1 MNTDKLVDYI
11 KSLNPKD
18 DEKAIL
24 IYGSKYK
31 CWRNGNYIGIAT
43 WTKDENVGDS
53 FQVKSI
59 IEGQEV
65 IQVYVA
71 DKWELVINKRGSRQ
85 EHRQVEN

>member
-1 MNTDKLVDYI
+1 MDTDKLVTYI

-31 CWRNGNYIGIAT
+31 CWRNNQYLGIAT
-43 WTKDENVGDS
+43 WTQDNNVGDS
-53 FQVKSI
+53 FQVESI
-59 IEGQEV
+59 IDGTEV

-71 DKWELVINKRGSRQ
+71 DKWELIISKN
-85 EHRQVEN
+85 